1 LCSTEK
7 IVKIRPKLA
16 ALRCT
21 GHGWLVMANTY
32 AAAAVVVRSSSLS
45 R

>member
-1 LCSTEK
+1 LIVLCSTEK
-7 IVKIRPKLA
+7 IVKIR
-16 ALRCT
+16 R
-21 GHGWLVMANTY
+21 GWLVMANTY